1 MSPQRALLLGEEPLL
16 LGLQGTRLCA
26 GALGARLT
34 PGIDDVHASS
44 DAGLH
49 HSGELVAVAGH
60 GSTLRRDLPAWHP
73 RPVRT

>member
-16 LGLQGTRLCA
+16 LSLQCAGLRA